1 MALLLDGL
9 DVFGDEDSNA
19 KIAGLL
25 AEFARLRPRSKI
37 QEFSMVQFSETHQMI
52 PANFLVRCLRY
63 ARNVRYC

>member
-9 DVFGDEDSNA
+9 DVFEDEESNA
-19 KIAGLL
+19 KIAGLM

-37 QEFSMVQFSETHQMI
+37 QEFSMVQFRETHQTI
-52 PANFLVRCLRY
+52 PTNFLVRCLHY